1 MSSNLLNRV
10 FVGICVPQAGFV
22 GCNDGEGR
30 CITGTVSH
38 RW

>member
-1 MSSNLLNRV
+1 MSSNLLDRV
-10 FVGICVPQAGFV
+10 IVGTCVPQAGFV

-30 CITGTVSH
+30 RITGTVSY